1 MSRVC
6 QACGVRACGAV
17 VDGLCEDCR
26 DLGIVLGTP
35 EAGDK
40 PGSEDP
46 KEVSNLSAFDGNP

>member
-1 MSRVC
+1 
-6 QACGVRACGAV
+6 

-35 EAGDK
+35 EAGDT

-46 KEVSNLSAFDGNP
+46 KEFSNRNAFD